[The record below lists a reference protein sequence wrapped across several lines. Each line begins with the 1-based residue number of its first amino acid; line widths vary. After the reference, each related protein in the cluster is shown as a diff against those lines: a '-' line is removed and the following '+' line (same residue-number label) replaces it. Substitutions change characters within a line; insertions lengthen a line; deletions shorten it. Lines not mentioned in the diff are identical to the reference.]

1 MKVAID
7 IRRIHDYGIGTYIR
21 NLTNHLAELDRE
33 NPYLLVG
40 SSTNLEELN
49 PLPSNFTLLHHPLS
63 ERTARSRLQLPF
75 LLRQQHVDLLHIPHL
90 AAPQILPCR
99 CVFTAHDAIDFIQPP
114 PKPLFLEQLRVAF
127 YRRALHRAARV
138 IAVSQA
144 TKRDIERI
152 FGLPEDKIEVIY
164 NALDERFST
173 NHRPPDWQKVLER
186 YQVGYPYVLYAGNVK
201 PQKNIPRLIEAFAV
215 LKEELRRHPDYR
227 ELRLIIIGDELSKHP
242 QLRRSVIKSRVQN
255 DVRFMGFLPHE
266 LLRVFYE
273 RAAVFVFPSLHEG
286 FGLPPLEAMAHGTPV
301 VASNCSALPEVV
313 GHAALTVNPENVFD
327 ISRGMREV
335 LLNRTLREQ
344 LIRAGYEQVRRFSW
358 RRSVARVLEIY
369 REAIQ

>member
-21 NLTNHLAELDRE
+21 NLVNKLAELDRA
-33 NPYLLVG
+33 NAFLLIG
-40 SSTNLEELN
+40 SPADLAELN
-49 PLPSNFTLLHHPLS
+49 PLPANFQLLHEARP
-63 ERTARSRLQLPF
+63 ERAARSRLYLPF
-75 LLRQQHVDLLHIPHL
+75 LLRQQRVDLLHIPHL
-90 AAPQILPCR
+90 AAPQLLPCR

-114 PKPLFLEQLRVAF
+114 PGPRIVERLRVAL
-127 YRRALHRAARV
+127 YRRALHRAARI

-152 FGLPEDKIEVIY
+152 FGLPEHKVEVVY
-164 NALDERFST
+164 NALDERFSV
-173 NHRPPDWQKVLER
+173 NHQPADWQKILER
-186 YQVGYPYVLYAGNVK
+186 YQVSYPYVLYAGNVK
-201 PQKNIPRLIEAFAV
+201 PQKNIPRLIEAFVV
-215 LKEELRRHPDYR
+215 LKEELRRHPDYQA
-227 ELRLIIIGDELSKHP
+227 LKLIIIGDELSKHP
-242 QLRRSVIKSRVQN
+242 QLRRTVIKSRSQN

-266 LLRVFYE
+266 ILRVFYQ

-286 FGLPPLEAMAHGTPV
+286 FGLPPLEAMANGTPV

-313 GHAALTVNPENVFD
+313 GHAALAVNPENVFD

-344 LIRAGYEQVRRFSW
+344 LIRAGYEQVQRFSW
-358 RRSVARVLEIY
+358 QRSVARVREIY
-369 REAIQ
+369 HEAVM